1 MTFCA
6 GGVAAIGA
14 RGAGCHPLCAQ
25 EYPPAK
31 TMNESGIGSLEIL
44 FSWLPVE
51 MCSRHGTLAS
61 TDRFESWPLNPGRSW
76 GEVVPTILDA
86 VGHLLCDSSDVDDA
100 C

>member
-6 GGVAAIGA
+6 GGVAAIGV

-61 TDRFESWPLNPGRSW
+61 TGRFESWPLNPGRSW
-76 GEVVPTILDA
+76 GEV
-86 VGHLLCDSSDVDDA
+86 CSNYS
-100 C
+100 